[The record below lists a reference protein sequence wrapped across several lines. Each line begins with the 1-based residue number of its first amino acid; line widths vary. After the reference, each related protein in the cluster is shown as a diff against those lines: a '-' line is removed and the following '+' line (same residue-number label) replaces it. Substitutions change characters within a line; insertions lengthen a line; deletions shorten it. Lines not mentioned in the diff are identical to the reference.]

1 MQKDVQDKF
10 VASVLREFQDA
21 FLEWKRGMHSA
32 SRLHQQTLVLHHTHM
47 AELKSHRSCF
57 CCFMRMPEKVL
68 ACGHALCDSCI
79 RVYGRRL
86 PTERNTYMLPE
97 CVLCGVNYK
106 PSYFQFVPPTAGI
119 RILSVDGGG
128 VRGIVPL
135 AFLQH
140 LDRALAWLHSQ
151 VRDHF
156 DFVCGTSAGI
166 FFVFRRF
173 VCNSQ

>member
-1 MQKDVQDKF
+1 MQKDVQDQF
-10 VASVLREFQDA
+10 VNAILREFQDA
-21 FLEWKRGMHSA
+21 FWNWKHGVHDA
-32 SRLHQQTLVLHHTHM
+32 STLHQETLAVHHTHM

-68 ACGHALCDSCI
+68 PCGHALCDSCV

-86 PTERNTYMLPE
+86 STERNTYVLPE

-106 PSYFQFVPPTAGI
+106 SSYFRLVPPTAGI

-135 AFLQH
+135 MFLQY
-140 LDRALAWLHSQ
+140 LDRSLAWLQSQ

-156 DFVCGTSAGI
+156 DLVCGTSAGKSHLPY
-166 FFVFRRF
+166 VTP
-173 VCNSQ
+173 